1 MLSIRNLRARHV
13 QVDDLDL
20 DAGDCFTVMGPSGS
34 GKSLM
39 LRAVADLDPALN
51 PGAVYVVEG
60 VYIAEQDAMADKDQ
74 NNASYK
80 RVQTLGAQGTNL
92 VVTGQTERG
101 TPAIAAWADHGLG
114 ADQPD
119 PGVGVTMYDLPA
131 DGVVFAGSNVLD
143 NGDGTYTYY
152 YAIENLSSDRG
163 AQALRVPIPAGAN
176 VSNLYFNDVDY
187 HSGEPYDNTDWSASV
202 EVGEV
207 VFRSP
212 ATFDEDPN
220 TNALRW
226 GTLYSFGFTTDA
238 EPAEGVASVEYFKP
252 IPLGES
258 EFEIDVLVPAGGPC
272 AIADLAAPF
281 GQFDIADVIEF
292 LRAFGAADPIADF
305 AAPVG
310 VFDIADVVSFLRNF
324 EIGCP

>member
-1 MLSIRNLRARHV
+1 HSASLHAAQNGLGLRSEVNASTGEFPYPFTLQGQFGDAVYKRL
-13 QVDDLDL
+13 QV
-20 DAGDCFTVMGPSGS
+20 
-34 GKSLM
+34 
-39 LRAVADLDPALN
+39 AVADLDPALN

-187 HSGEPYDNTDWSASV
+187 HSGEPYD
-202 EVGEV
+202 
-207 VFRSP
+207 
-212 ATFDEDPN
+212 
-220 TNALRW
+220 
-226 GTLYSFGFTTDA
+226 
-238 EPAEGVASVEYFKP
+238 
-252 IPLGES
+252 
-258 EFEIDVLVPAGGPC
+258 
-272 AIADLAAPF
+272 
-281 GQFDIADVIEF
+281 
-292 LRAFGAADPIADF
+292 
-305 AAPVG
+305 
-310 VFDIADVVSFLRNF
+310 
-324 EIGCP
+324 